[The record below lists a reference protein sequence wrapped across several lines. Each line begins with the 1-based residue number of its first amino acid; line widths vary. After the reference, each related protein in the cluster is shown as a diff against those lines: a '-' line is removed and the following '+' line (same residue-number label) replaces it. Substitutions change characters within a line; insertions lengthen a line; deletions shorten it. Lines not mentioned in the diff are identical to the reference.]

1 MVEDTLLWDQTI
13 FKNGEM
19 FELDYVPEHFLHRE
33 SQMEELMFSIRP
45 AMRGIRPINTL
56 CLGPPGTGKTTAV
69 LKIFE
74 EIEKHTSS
82 VIPVHINCQVDN
94 TKYEVFSRVFQK
106 IYGYAPPS
114 SGVSFKKIFEE
125 TVKHLV
131 GKERVLIAAL
141 DDVNYLFYE
150 NEVNDVLYTLL
161 RAHEVQPKARIGV
174 IGILSDVKMR
184 YPLDVRVASVFLPR
198 EIPFPPY
205 THDEIHDILS
215 NRIKYGF
222 FSDVVSEDV
231 LNKIVE
237 YVENS
242 GDLRVGIDLLKKAGL
257 NAERRASKCISLED
271 VDKAYES
278 SKSVHLKHI
287 ISSLEDGE
295 RVLLKLIAEGGEI
308 KAGELYKKFQERTK
322 LGYTRFHEMLNKLD
336 AIKLINTRYS
346 GKGAKGRSRLIS
358 AENANDVLKG
368 LGD

>member
-1 MVEDTLLWDQTI
+1 MRYHGIKL
-13 FKNGEM
+13 
-19 FELDYVPEHFLHRE
+19 YSPEHFLHRE
-33 SQMEELMFSIRP
+33 AQIEELMFSIRP
-45 AMRGIRPINTL
+45 AMRGVRPINTL

-82 VIPVHINCQVDN
+82 VIPVHINCQVDS

-106 IYGYAPPS
+106 IHGFVPPS

-125 TVKHLV
+125 IVKHLIE
-131 GKERVLIAAL
+131 KERVLVVAL
-141 DDVNYLFYE
+141 DDINYLFYE
-150 NEVNDVLYTLL
+150 NEVNDVIYTLL

-184 YPLDVRVASVFLPR
+184 YPLDARVASVFLPR
-198 EIPFPPY
+198 EISFPPY
-205 THDEIHDILS
+205 THDEIHDILA
-215 NRIKYGF
+215 NRIQYGF
-222 FSDVVSEDV
+222 FSGVVSENV
-231 LNKIVE
+231 LSRVVG

-278 SKSVHLKHI
+278 SSSVHLRRA
-287 ISSLEDGE
+287 ISSLGDTEK
-295 RVLLKLIAEGGEI
+295 VLLKLIAECGEV
-308 KAGELYKKFQERTK
+308 KAGELYKKFQKSTK

-336 AIKLINTRYS
+336 AIKLINVRYS
-346 GKGAKGRSRLIS
+346 GKGTRGRSRSIS
-358 AENANDVLKG
+358 VEDADDVLKG
-368 LGD
+368 LRD

>member
-1 MVEDTLLWDQTI
+1 MADDMLLWNQTV

-33 SQMEELMFSIRP
+33 PQMEELMFSIRP
-45 AMRGIRPINTL
+45 AMRGMRPVNTL
-56 CLGPPGTGKTTAV
+56 CLGPPGTGKTTAI

-94 TKYEVFSRVFQK
+94 TKYEVFSRIFQK
-106 IYGYAPPS
+106 LYGYAPPS

-125 TVKHLV
+125 IVKHLV
-131 GKERVLIAAL
+131 KKERVLIAAL

-174 IGILSDVKMR
+174 IGILSEVKMQ
-184 YPLDVRVASVFLPR
+184 YQLDPRVASVLLPR
-198 EIPFPPY
+198 EILFQPY

-215 NRIKYGF
+215 NRIQYGF
-222 FSDVVSEDV
+222 FPDVVSEGV
-231 LNKIVE
+231 LNKVVK
-237 YVENS
+237 YVESS

-271 VDKAYES
+271 VDKAYEGS
-278 SKSVHLKHI
+278 RSVHLRRI
-287 ISSLEDGE
+287 ISSLEDDE
-295 RVLLKLIAEGGEI
+295 KVLLKLIAEGGEI

-322 LGYTRFHEMLNKLD
+322 LGYTRFHEMLTRLD

-346 GKGAKGRSRLIS
+346 GKGARGRTRFIS
-358 AENANDVLKG
+358 VENADDVLKG
-368 LGD
+368 LRD